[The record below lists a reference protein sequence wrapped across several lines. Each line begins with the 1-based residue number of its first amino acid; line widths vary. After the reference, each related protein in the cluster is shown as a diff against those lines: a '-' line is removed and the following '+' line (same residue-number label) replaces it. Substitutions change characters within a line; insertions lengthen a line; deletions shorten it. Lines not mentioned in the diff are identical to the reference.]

1 MISKKSILY
10 LLIISVAVGF
20 TGCKKKPRRPN
31 PLDTVIGSTDAG
43 SGRGESFDSLA
54 DSGTFAPGEE
64 ALQSG
69 QGRDGSGER
78 GIITAMVYFDFDS
91 SSIKAS
97 ERAKL
102 TQVANYLRDYP
113 THRLVLE
120 GHCDWRGTPEY
131 NLGLG
136 ERRSQSVRQYLE
148 TLGISSS
155 RLETLS
161 KGDLNAMEN
170 ASAAQMAEDR
180 RVEFLVLR

>member
-10 LLIISVAVGF
+10 ILVIAVAVGF
-20 TGCKKKPRRPN
+20 SGCKKKPRRPN
-31 PLDTVIGSTDAG
+31 PIDTVIGSTD
-43 SGRGESFDSLA
+43 SGRGERFGNVD
-54 DSGTFAPGEE
+54 DTGTFAPGEV

-78 GIITAMVYFDFDS
+78 GIISAIIYFDFDS
-91 SSIKAS
+91 SSIKSS

-102 TQVANYLRDYP
+102 TQVANYLANNP
-113 THRLVLE
+113 GHRLVLE

-136 ERRSQSVRQYLE
+136 DRRCQNVRQYLE
-148 TLGISSS
+148 TLGVSAQK
-155 RLETLS
+155 LETLS
-161 KGDLNAMEN
+161 KGDLNAIEN

-180 RVEFLVLR
+180 RVEFLVIRR

>member
-10 LLIISVAVGF
+10 ILIIAVAVGF
-20 TGCKKKPRRPN
+20 SGCKKKPRRPN
-31 PLDTVIGSTDAG
+31 PLDTVMGSSDL
-43 SGRGESFDSLA
+43 SGRGESFDSLS
-54 DSGTFAPGEE
+54 DSGTFAPGETTLE
-64 ALQSG
+64 SG

-78 GIITAMVYFDFDS
+78 GIISAMVYFDFDS

-102 TQVANYLRDYP
+102 TQVANYLRDFP
-113 THRLVLE
+113 SHSLVLE

-136 ERRSQSVRQYLE
+136 DRRSQSVRQYLE
-148 TLGISSS
+148 TLGISPG